1 MVGTSNLGSW
11 NGHWFP
17 MIINSPNDPL
27 DLIPLASQLIS
38 QSSTLAGHRNE
49 QGPDLT
55 RGLFTKHR
63 VAAERKADGM
73 TPKDFRMKASNRIAG
88 GIGMGINDHETI
100 WIHMLWIWYEYDM
113 NETSKFPNA
122 MIVAY
127 CQQPSAKTVP
137 VLAMIS
143 YARNESNGRHL
154 PESSMFSR
162 GGGELSR
169 CRRTFFPQVTIVRP
183 SIPVPY
189 LSR

>member
-1 MVGTSNLGSW
+1 MI
-11 NGHWFP
+11 HWTLSHWHP
-17 MIINSPNDPL
+17 NSSPSHPL
-27 DLIPLASQLIS
+27 W
-38 QSSTLAGHRNE
+38 HRNE

-88 GIGMGINDHETI
+88 GIGMGINDHETTI
-100 WIHMLWIWYEYDM
+100 WFHMLWIWYEYDM
-113 NETSKFPNA
+113 NETSKFPNT

-162 GGGELSR
+162 GQGELSR

>member
-1 MVGTSNLGSW
+1 MAIDSQWSSIL
-11 NGHWFP
+11 P
-17 MIINSPNDPL
+17 MIHWTLSHWHPNSSPSHPL
-27 DLIPLASQLIS
+27 W
-38 QSSTLAGHRNE
+38 HRNE

-88 GIGMGINDHETI
+88 GIGMGINDHETTI

-113 NETSKFPNA
+113 NETSKFPNT

-162 GGGELSR
+162 GQGELSR

>member
-1 MVGTSNLGSW
+1 
-11 NGHWFP
+11 

-100 WIHMLWIWYEYDM
+100 
-113 NETSKFPNA
+113 
-122 MIVAY
+122 
-127 CQQPSAKTVP
+127 
-137 VLAMIS
+137 
-143 YARNESNGRHL
+143 
-154 PESSMFSR
+154 
-162 GGGELSR
+162 
-169 CRRTFFPQVTIVRP
+169 
-183 SIPVPY
+183 
-189 LSR
+189 